1 MALTGTLLADFSA
14 FVNESAKATT
24 AVQGLGTGA
33 DTAAAKL
40 SKIGEGVNLK
50 STISDP
56 MGTATTVATQFAESL
71 GGVGVAAIGLT
82 TGVVALGTA
91 LFELGSH
98 SAEVI
103 AHFDDLADKT
113 GMSVPALSRLSNA
126 SHVIGADLGQ
136 LTDVVFKLE
145 QRMGEN
151 SETFQKGLAA
161 MGLSTETLKAAGP
174 DRYLELV
181 TAGLQGI
188 ADPSARA
195 AAGTEVLGKGYRDVA
210 HALNDLDEGLRLTA
224 DIDPFTAQQAKDAEA
239 FGFQVAALE
248 VHVKALGIALGAE
261 LIPALS
267 TFVGWLDKLREVSG
281 PAASALLNYVP
292 PLAVAKDAFTNASA
306 ALEAFGLKA
315 TELPP
320 ITGTA
325 AAGVTAWH
333 ASVAAFTPK
342 MPTLTEAIDL
352 QKEAAKALHDQI
364 QANIDITAKING
376 ETVGWQTTLDTLDG
390 TVVEAIKYYL
400 SAGVSQGDL
409 AKAYGV
415 TAQQV
420 AAVKIALEDY
430 STALTATADLEK
442 AEADQRKAIMAADLK
457 ATNDRV
463 LAEFQK
469 KQAAE
474 ASEAAFLKANLAD
487 AKAQDALQLG
497 VQATT
502 ATTIEGLKA
511 RELAAKASYEEIA
524 TDGTASMDKIV
535 AAQNAWRAASD
546 ATNAAVKASGVSTA
560 DTLGN
565 AFTTHFNAAKD
576 SFDQFKGVVVA
587 GTAEMIAGLNSFH
600 DSGAYVQMQKDMR
613 DVQNARGGF
622 YIDTG
627 FAPAPVQ
634 TRDSGGPVTAGKSY
648 LIGGGKAP
656 EIFTP
661 GASGFVTPGGGG
673 GGVVQHIYVTQPL
686 GTPDAIARAVADAQ
700 ISLMKGQ
707 GARLPYGG

>member
-315 TELPP
+315 TALPP

-390 TVVEAIKYYL
+390 TVVEAIQYYL

-430 STALTATADLEK
+430 STALNATADLEK
-442 AEADQRKAIMAADLK
+442 AEADQRKVIMAADLK

-487 AKAQDALQLG
+487 AQAQDAIQQG
-497 VQATT
+497 VTKTT
-502 ATTIEGLKA
+502 AV
-511 RELAAKASYEEIA
+511 A
-524 TDGTASMDKIV
+524 TESADVIGNAYTAHFK
-535 AAQNAWRAASD
+535 AAQ
-546 ATNAAVKASGVSTA
+546 G
-560 DTLGN
+560 
-565 AFTTHFNAAKD
+565 
-576 SFDQFKGVVVA
+576 SFEQFQGVVMA
-587 GTAEMIAGLNSFH
+587 GTAEMISGMSTFNASHDAGSWL
-600 DSGAYVQMQKDMR
+600 AAQLAMR
-613 DVQNARGGF
+613 DAQNQRGQT

-627 FAPAPVQ
+627 IFGMP

-656 EIFTP
+656 ELFTP
-661 GASGFVTPGGGG
+661 GASGFVTPNAGGG
-673 GGVVQHIYVTQPL
+673 GGVVQNIYVTQPL